1 MEKFEVICLVCP
13 LACTITLTV
22 KGEDIVDIAG
32 LQCKKGKEYALQE
45 YKSPQR
51 VLTATVKTTD
61 KTKPLLP
68 VRTTTPI
75 PKKLL
80 IPCMRIL
87 AQRKIDSSVKI
98 GQVIVEN
105 IMDTGVDVVATR
117 CLP

>member
-1 MEKFEVICLVCP
+1 MENFEVICLVCP
-13 LACTITLTV
+13 LACNITLTIE
-22 KGEDIVDIAG
+22 GEDIVDITEF
-32 LQCKKGKEYALQE
+32 QCKKGKEYALQE